1 MVAVR
6 GGGDGGGDSRPNFV
20 SERREVVD
28 RAAGPH
34 QRLPAEMSASRRGRG
49 PDAAHVEVK
58 MEENSDE
65 DMGEVSSGATGQ
77 QHRSPLRRVGKE
89 GPGAGQELEGGD
101 EGCGGGEGWQEDWHE
116 EPRNVALSCVEV
128 EDDCPG
134 DGAAVENGNA
144 EEEGSGWS
152 HRMPTVNEGD
162 AEESS
167 DSSDD
172 EEDEEKEVRL
182 QVCGVC
188 WKEFPRLSCLKRHL
202 TSHTGEKAFPC
213 SACGKHFSST
223 SSLNR
228 HRKTHE
234 EVKPFVCTVCERQFS
249 HLDYLRSH
257 QRTHTKEK
265 PYACSKCGKAFT
277 RLTYVREHEQAH
289 TGARPYACELC
300 GKTFPYKTNMKIH
313 MKKHGEKKEV

>member
-1 MVAVR
+1 
-6 GGGDGGGDSRPNFV
+6 
-20 SERREVVD
+20 
-28 RAAGPH
+28 
-34 QRLPAEMSASRRGRG
+34 MSDSRRGRG
-49 PDAAHVEVK
+49 ADAAHAEVK

-65 DMGEVSSGATGQ
+65 GPCFAHRRICPRLLRSTALDMGEVSSGAPGQ
-77 QHRSPLRRVGKE
+77 QHRSPWRCVGKE
-89 GPGAGQELEGGD
+89 GPGAEEELEGGD
-101 EGCGGGEGWQEDWHE
+101 EGCGGGEGWQE

-144 EEEGSGWS
+144 EEKGSGWS
-152 HRMPTVNEGD
+152 HHAPTVNEGD
-162 AEESS
+162 VEESS

-172 EEDEEKEVRL
+172 EEDVEKEVRL

-213 SACGKHFSST
+213 SACGKNFSST

>member
-1 MVAVR
+1 MRTWVRLAVELQDSSIGHRGDVWEKRDLELRKSSREETRDAVVAR
-6 GGGDGGGDSRPNFV
+6 AG
-20 SERREVVD
+20 RRNPETS
-28 RAAGPH
+28 
-34 QRLPAEMSASRRGRG
+34 LSPAL
-49 PDAAHVEVK
+49 
-58 MEENSDE
+58 
-65 DMGEVSSGATGQ
+65 GE
-77 QHRSPLRRVGKE
+77 SPSH
-89 GPGAGQELEGGD
+89 
-101 EGCGGGEGWQEDWHE
+101 GCCCCGC
-116 EPRNVALSCVEV
+116 LEV

-144 EEEGSGWS
+144 EEKGSGWS
-152 HRMPTVNEGD
+152 HHAPTVNEGD
-162 AEESS
+162 VEESS

-172 EEDEEKEVRL
+172 EEDVEKEVRL

-213 SACGKHFSST
+213 SACGKNFSST